1 MGMNS
6 DHCAKEKKDARMLE
20 DLKAWAVD
28 QHLGE
33 EMLLDMS
40 FEEISEHFRKAE
52 VNMIKKSGGKA
63 KWDRLSDIKK
73 AERKAAMVEEAVA
86 ELGK

>member
-1 MGMNS
+1 
-6 DHCAKEKKDARMLE
+6 MLE

-33 EMLLDMS
+33 EMSLDMP

-52 VNMIKKSGGKA
+52 MNMIKKAGGKA
-63 KWDRLSDIKK
+63 KWNKLSDTRRQR
-73 AERKAAMVEEAVA
+73 ERQQW
-86 ELGK
+86 